1 MLCYSLSERSVLG
14 ETMPS
19 GYTQDLGHNTDRPK
33 PVNNIFIFF
42 FLLKFEIFREILLQP
57 PPYVYCG
64 RIRVDEA
71 RDWLQNQTNKTLQHD
86 F

>member
-1 MLCYSLSERSVLG
+1 MLFAGREVRIARNYALGLYSR
-14 ETMPS
+14 PR
-19 GYTQDLGHNTDRPK
+19 QDTDRPK
-33 PVNNIFIFF
+33 PVNYILFF
-42 FLLKFEIFREILLQP
+42 FLLKFEIFWEILLQA
-57 PPYVYCG
+57 PPYVCCG